1 MSDAMI
7 LALALWGAIAAY
19 VIFVV
24 IDEWDDITFMIAR
37 RRQSLDDHETPKM
50 NNNASCRAQ
59 TDSNKDEA
67 Q

>member
-37 RRQSLDDHETPKM
+37 RRGWPI
-50 NNNASCRAQ
+50 
-59 TDSNKDEA
+59 KDFA
-67 Q
+67 K